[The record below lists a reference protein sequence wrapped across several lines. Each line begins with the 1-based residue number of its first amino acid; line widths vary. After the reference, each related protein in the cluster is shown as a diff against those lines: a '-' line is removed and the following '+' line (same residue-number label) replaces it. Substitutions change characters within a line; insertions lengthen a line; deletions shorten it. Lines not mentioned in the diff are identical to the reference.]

1 MNAPTLDAFRAPLA
15 GAVRDAV
22 RDLFGIALDRVV
34 LERPPRAA
42 LGDLA
47 SPVAF
52 DLAKPLKRPPRAIA
66 EELARAVRRPE
77 GIAELRVEGGGYLN
91 ARLER
96 APFAAALLGSPA
108 PAPSRGGKV
117 VVEHTNINPNKAAHI
132 GHLRNAVL
140 GDVLVRS
147 LRLLGHAVE
156 VQNYLDDTGVQVADV
171 VAGLVHMEGV
181 ATLSAAERAIRESR
195 LPSGTANPKGFAYL
209 CWDLYAEVG
218 KTYAARPETQAWRA
232 ETLHAIEAGDNET
245 ARIAASVS
253 EAISSAHL
261 ATMGRLGIAYD
272 LLPRES
278 DILRKRFWS
287 RAFDRLR
294 DSGAMVL
301 ETEGKQAG
309 CWVLRLAGSEEF
321 AGMEEPDKI
330 LVRSNGTVTYTA
342 KDIAYQ
348 LWKFGL
354 LGADFDYERFTPD
367 WSSGAVRPEEIPAAV
382 RAHPIWRT
390 AHAGGDPA
398 APAFGRANRVY
409 NVIDVRQAYPQKVV
423 REGLRV
429 LGFAAEA
436 DRSEHFSYEIVALSP
451 KAARALAERFGE
463 EYRLSPEDEKKPF
476 VEMSG
481 RKGLGVKA
489 DDLYEILLER
499 SREEIARRR
508 EGEGETKGGSEA
520 ADRDARAIA
529 VGALRYFL
537 LRFGRNKVIAF
548 DFDDAVSFEGDTG
561 PYLQYSVV
569 RADNIFRKLGERG
582 LPAEPSPAGLSDA
595 PWEDDL
601 WAILLD
607 AASTAETAERAIA
620 SLELSTLARH
630 AFTLA
635 QAFNQFYH
643 RHPIAGE
650 PDAAV
655 RNRRLAVAR
664 IFRREM
670 ARLLELLGIPEPGR
684 M

>member
-354 LGADFDYERFTPD
+354 LPIDFDYLPFRVDWGVGSVPER
-367 WSSGAVRPEEIPAAV
+367 EIPEAV
-382 RAHPIWRT
+382 RAH
-390 AHAGGDPA
+390 
-398 APAFGRANRVY
+398 
-409 NVIDVRQAYPQKVV
+409 
-423 REGLRV
+423 
-429 LGFAAEA
+429 
-436 DRSEHFSYEIVALSP
+436 
-451 KAARALAERFGE
+451 
-463 EYRLSPEDEKKPF
+463 
-476 VEMSG
+476 
-481 RKGLGVKA
+481 
-489 DDLYEILLER
+489 
-499 SREEIARRR
+499 
-508 EGEGETKGGSEA
+508 
-520 ADRDARAIA
+520 
-529 VGALRYFL
+529 
-537 LRFGRNKVIAF
+537 
-548 DFDDAVSFEGDTG
+548 
-561 PYLQYSVV
+561 
-569 RADNIFRKLGERG
+569 
-582 LPAEPSPAGLSDA
+582 
-595 PWEDDL
+595 
-601 WAILLD
+601 
-607 AASTAETAERAIA
+607 
-620 SLELSTLARH
+620 
-630 AFTLA
+630 
-635 QAFNQFYH
+635 
-643 RHPIAGE
+643 
-650 PDAAV
+650 
-655 RNRRLAVAR
+655 
-664 IFRREM
+664 
-670 ARLLELLGIPEPGR
+670 
-684 M
+684 